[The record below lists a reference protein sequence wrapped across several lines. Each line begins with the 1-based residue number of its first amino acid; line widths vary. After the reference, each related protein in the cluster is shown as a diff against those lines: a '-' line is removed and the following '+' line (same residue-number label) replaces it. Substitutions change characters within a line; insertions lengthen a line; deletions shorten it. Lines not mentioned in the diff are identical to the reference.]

1 MSRIFTALLF
11 AAFLLNGCKSNI
23 PDGFPAVVPCTVT
36 ITDGGKPLADVF
48 VIIETIPPTA
58 NISSAAK
65 TDAQGRAVMQT
76 SQGIFSKEGIP
87 VGKIV
92 MTLAKTPVV
101 DDWKSP
107 DELSKMTMEESREY
121 SNEKAER
128 SAKLPPI
135 IPKILTDSQTSPLT
149 KDVATN
155 TPINWNVYIAEFKD
169 E

>member
-1 MSRIFTALLF
+1 MSKIFTALLF
-11 AAFLLNGCKSNI
+11 AALLLNGCNSNI

-48 VIIETIPPTA
+48 VVIETIPPTA

-92 MTLAKTPVV
+92 MTLVKTPVV
-101 DDWKSP
+101 EDWKSP
-107 DELSKMTMEESREY
+107 EELSKMTMEEAMDY
-121 SNEKAER
+121 SNEKSIR

-135 IPKILTDSQTSPLT
+135 IPKILTASRTSPLT
-149 KDVATN
+149 KDAITN
-155 TPINWNVYIAEFKD
+155 TPINWNVNIAEFN